1 MYLPGPKSY
10 EVLLK
15 DPVASDWLESYEN
28 PKTREDYARA
38 LMVIL
43 RGTGFTS
50 KELLELDKAEA
61 RKRVMAIARDYLKA
75 GHGAAAL
82 QIQTAATAFFEHHDK
97 PLGFKKKE
105 RIKKI
110 RKKIGIE
117 VIPKKPQVYAMAD
130 YIKKADS
137 PDRIRT
143 RAIILCLFQSGV
155 RVGCLSKWTISLVRE
170 QLYPT
175 IRVPVRLKITNQ
187 MDTKLSAYG
196 LSYYYTFLQ
205 REGATALR
213 RYLDWR
219 MQTQGGNLND
229 QDFIF
234 KPSRKFAKNSRTE
247 PDRVLG
253 LVKTAA
259 KNAGLDPKTVWTHAL
274 RKSFRKVLN
283 ATPDLDEDTKYAIM
297 GHRLPG
303 SRENYFDSHDLD
315 EIAGKYMKAN
325 FDPTTEDEAV
335 FTLNRRFLLMMGYSD
350 KEIEQLNPSA
360 LSDEQMQDLLRKK
373 GGNNQQ
379 TQNVEQDVVPMR
391 KVKKWIKQ
399 GWEYVGQLPS
409 GEAIVKRKVM
419 YREAS

>member
-15 DPVASDWLESYEN
+15 DPLAADWLESYGN
-28 PKTREDYARA
+28 LKTREDYARA
-38 LMVIL
+38 FMVIL

-50 KELLELDKAEA
+50 KQLLDLDKGEA
-61 RKRVMAIARDYLKA
+61 RKRILAIARECLEA

-82 QIQTAATAFFEHHDK
+82 QIQTAASAFFEHHDK
-97 PLGFKKKE
+97 PLGFKKNQ
-105 RIKKI
+105 RIKKT

-117 VIPKKPQVYAMAD
+117 VIPKKSQVYAMAD

-143 RAIILCLFQSGV
+143 RAILLCLFQSGV
-155 RVGCLSKWTISLVRE
+155 RVGCLSKWTIGLVRE
-170 QLYPT
+170 QLYPN
-175 IRVPVRLKITNQ
+175 IQVPVRLKITNQ
-187 MDTKLSAYG
+187 MDTKLSSYG

-205 REGATALR
+205 HEGTTALR
-213 RYLDWR
+213 KYLDWR
-219 MQTQGGNLND
+219 IQTGGGNLND
-229 QDFIF
+229 QDYIF
-234 KPSRKFAKNSRTE
+234 KPSRKFAKNKRTE
-247 PDRVLG
+247 PDRVLQ

-259 KNAGLDPKTVWTHAL
+259 KNTGLDPKTVWTHAL

-283 ATPDLDEDTKYAIM
+283 ATPELDEDTKEALM

-303 SRENYFDSHDLD
+303 SRENYFDLHDLD

-325 FDPTTEDEAV
+325 FDQTTDDQALAI
-335 FTLNRRFLLMMGYSD
+335 LNRRFLLMMDYSD
-350 KEIEQLNPSA
+350 KQIEQLNPA
-360 LSDEQMQDLLRKK
+360 TLSDEQMQDLLRKK

-409 GEAIVKRKVM
+409 GEAIVKRNVM